1 MTDNCSGQNKNWC
14 FFNDLTQYVHTW
26 GPETIT
32 IKYREK
38 GHIFMAAGAIHFIL
52 ENYFAR
58 HALLP
63 RPTAWKSERQHKTIV
78 LDLPFMYLISK
89 KASIRS
95 SPKLK
100 CLLWKLKLRSNST
113 KGSSMM
119 HYKEY
124 FLEESYTTINF
135 LQPSFLK
142 KDGLKTFPAPST
154 QRRGITQSTRGNIV
168 NTPKG
173 VPQSAHS
180 FWKSI
185 YYNNTF
191 PDLRCST
198 DVLEEVEC

>member
-63 RPTAWKSERQHKTIV
+63 RPTAWKGERQHKTIV

-95 SPKLK
+95 STKVKMPLMEIKVEVQFNKRKQHDALQRILPRRKLYHHQ
-100 CLLWKLKLRSNST
+100 LFAT
-113 KGSSMM
+113 
-119 HYKEY
+119 
-124 FLEESYTTINF
+124 F
-135 LQPSFLK
+135 FLK
-142 KDGLKTFPAPST
+142 KRWFKNLPCTEHST
-154 QRRGITQSTRGNIV
+154 PWHYTI
-168 NTPKG
+168 NT
-173 VPQSAHS
+173 
-180 FWKSI
+180 W
-185 YYNNTF
+185 
-191 PDLRCST
+191 
-198 DVLEEVEC
+198 